1 MKKGCFLKFIVI
13 FTILVAVI
21 LYIVQNKFDD
31 FFVKPG
37 KKILLSLLNDKWDE
51 ELSYVKENE
60 EKDALKK
67 LINDYLM
74 QINSRDDLSDDKTAA
89 IIEQLGITVKDSV
102 VDTTELI
109 KMQEIISDTLKHGK

>member
-21 LYIVQNKFDD
+21 LYIVQNKFDE

>member
-21 LYIVQNKFDD
+21 LYIVQNKFDE

-89 IIEQLGITVKDSV
+89 IIEQLGITVKDSL
-102 VDTTELI
+102 VDVTELK
-109 KMQEIISDTLKHGK
+109 KMQEIISNTSKNGK

>member
-21 LYIVQNKFDD
+21 LYIVQNKFDE

-109 KMQEIISDTLKHGK
+109 KMQEIISDTLKHGE